1 MQANKNRAKKFEPK
15 LFRLEIRRF
24 PAAFIQKF
32 LIPKIQIE
40 GMKKKCF
47 YA

>member
-1 MQANKNRAKKFEPK
+1 MQANKNCAKKFEPK

-24 PAAFIQKF
+24 PAAFIQNF
-32 LIPKIQIE
+32 LILKIQIE
-40 GMKKKCF
+40 RMKKCF